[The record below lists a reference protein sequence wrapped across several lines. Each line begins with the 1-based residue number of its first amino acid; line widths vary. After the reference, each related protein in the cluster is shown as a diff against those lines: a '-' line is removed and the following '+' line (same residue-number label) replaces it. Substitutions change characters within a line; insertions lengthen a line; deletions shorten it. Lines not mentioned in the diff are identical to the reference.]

1 VIVRYLHLPQLKS
14 ISSSTKLSGIV
25 EDIDISKIVDSKF
38 FLRISSKEEVEN
50 LSHSIIEHG
59 LLNPIV
65 VRVIDN
71 LKFEIVAGNRRLTA
85 CKILKHKKIA
95 CHIIELDDK
104 GAFEISLIENIQRKT
119 LHHIEE
125 AQAFRKYISEFGWGG
140 ASELSRK
147 IGKSVSY
154 ITRRMRLLELP
165 PDVLKA
171 IASEE
176 ISTSAAEEILTL
188 KDKTKQF
195 RITNMIRNK
204 KLSVKDIRSM
214 LNNKEIDRY
223 FSYSGVN
230 LTFNNEN
237 DRNTYNYD
245 KAIDKAISIIRIAMT
260 RLSDLILDM
269 NENDDANWLLHEEMM
284 YHRILLH
291 QQIDQLI
298 KKKYKKIK
306 KYR

>member
-1 VIVRYLHLPQLKS
+1 LKS

-25 EDIDISKIVDSKF
+25 EDIDISKIVESKF

-71 LKFEIVAGNRRLTA
+71 FKFEIVAGNRRLTA

-119 LHHIEE
+119 LHQIEE

-154 ITRRMRLLELP
+154 ITRRIRLLELP

-176 ISTSAAEEILTL
+176 ISTSAAEEILTF
-188 KDKTKQF
+188 KDKTKQSI
-195 RITNMIRNK
+195 ITNMIVDRN
-204 KLSVKDIRSM
+204 LSVKKIRKM
-214 LNNKEIDRY
+214 LNNNEIDKY
-223 FSYSGVN
+223 FSCNGVDS
-230 LTFNNEN
+230 TITNEN
-237 DRNTYNYD
+237 DRNAYIYD

-298 KKKYKKIK
+298 KKNIK
-306 KYR
+306 K

>member
-1 VIVRYLHLPQLKS
+1 LKS

-25 EDIDISKIVDSKF
+25 EDIDVYKIVESKF
-38 FLRISSKEEVEN
+38 FLRIALKEEVEN
-50 LSHSIIEHG
+50 LSQSIIEHG

-71 LKFEIVAGNRRLTA
+71 FKFEIVAGNRRLAA

-119 LHHIEE
+119 LRQIEE

-171 IASEE
+171 IESEE

-188 KDKTKQF
+188 KNKTKQSK
-195 RITNMIRNK
+195 ITNIISERNLNIKQIRDLLNGK
-204 KLSVKDIRSM
+204 ETDIC
-214 LNNKEIDRY
+214 
-223 FSYSGVN
+223 FSYSGVDS
-230 LTFNNEN
+230 TFTNEN
-237 DRNTYNYD
+237 DRNNSNHD

-269 NENDDANWLLHEEMM
+269 NEYDDANWLLHEEMM

-298 KKKYKKIK
+298 KIKYKRIK

>member
-1 VIVRYLHLPQLKS
+1 LKS

-25 EDIDISKIVDSKF
+25 EDIDISKIVESKF

-71 LKFEIVAGNRRLTA
+71 FKFEIVAGNRRLTA

-104 GAFEISLIENIQRKT
+104 GAFEISLIENIQRKI
-119 LHHIEE
+119 LHQIEE

-154 ITRRMRLLELP
+154 ITRRIRLLELP

-176 ISTSAAEEILTL
+176 ISTSAAEEILTF
-188 KDKTKQF
+188 KDKTKQSI
-195 RITNMIRNK
+195 ITNMIVDRN
-204 KLSVKDIRSM
+204 LSVKKIRKM
-214 LNNKEIDRY
+214 LNNNEIDKY
-223 FSYSGVN
+223 FSCNGVDS
-230 LTFNNEN
+230 TITNEN
-237 DRNTYNYD
+237 DRNAYIYD

-306 KYR
+306 KYRYF

>member
-1 VIVRYLHLPQLKS
+1 
-14 ISSSTKLSGIV
+14 
-25 EDIDISKIVDSKF
+25 
-38 FLRISSKEEVEN
+38 
-50 LSHSIIEHG
+50 
-59 LLNPIV
+59 
-65 VRVIDN
+65 VIDN
-71 LKFEIVAGNRRLTA
+71 FKFEIVAGNRRLTA

-119 LHHIEE
+119 LHQIEE

-154 ITRRMRLLELP
+154 ITRRIRLLELP

-176 ISTSAAEEILTL
+176 ISTSAAEEILTF
-188 KDKTKQF
+188 KDKTKQSI
-195 RITNMIRNK
+195 ITNMIVDRN
-204 KLSVKDIRSM
+204 LSVKKIRKM
-214 LNNKEIDRY
+214 LNNNEIDKY
-223 FSYSGVN
+223 FSCSGVDS
-230 LTFNNEN
+230 TITNEN
-237 DRNTYNYD
+237 DRNAYNYD

-298 KKKYKKIK
+298 KKNIKLKKHR
-306 KYR
+306 YF

>member
-1 VIVRYLHLPQLKS
+1 MKS

-25 EDIDISKIVDSKF
+25 EDIDISKIVESKF

-71 LKFEIVAGNRRLTA
+71 FKFEIVAGNRRLTA

-104 GAFEISLIENIQRKT
+104 GAFEISLIENIQRKI
-119 LHHIEE
+119 LHQIEE

-154 ITRRMRLLELP
+154 ITRRIRLLELP

-176 ISTSAAEEILTL
+176 ISTSAAEEILTF
-188 KDKTKQF
+188 KDKTKQSI
-195 RITNMIRNK
+195 ITNMIVDRN
-204 KLSVKDIRSM
+204 LSVKKIRKM
-214 LNNKEIDRY
+214 LNNNEIDKY
-223 FSYSGVN
+223 FSCNGVDS
-230 LTFNNEN
+230 TITNEN
-237 DRNTYNYD
+237 DRNAYIYD

-298 KKKYKKIK
+298 KKNIK
-306 KYR
+306 K